1 MIGEDAFHVLRF
13 GLVLFIAWLIWY
25 RFWIPYRVDY
35 FRQRLF
41 KLRDELFECANS
53 GAIEFSHPAYTDL
66 RLLINALIRY
76 GHRITILRIVMSMV
90 SLARSGNSHMAN
102 GYAESSER
110 IERIE
115 NEETRNR
122 IYTFRNEISKIMAA
136 HMVLI
141 SPMTLAA
148 ICVIAIYVKMREDI
162 KKSFREAKDA
172 AKQRIELL
180 NVELATAKARGH
192 HLY

>member
-1 MIGEDAFHVLRF
+1 MIGEDALHVLRF
-13 GLVLFIAWLIWY
+13 CLVLFIAWLIWY
-25 RFWIPYRVDY
+25 QFWIPYRVDY

-41 KLRDELFECANS
+41 KLRDELFEYANA
-53 GAIEFSHPAYTDL
+53 GHLEFTHPAYTDL

-76 GHRITILRIVMSMV
+76 GHRVTIWRIVMSMV
-90 SLARSGNSHMAN
+90 SLARSGNSHVAN
-102 GYAESSER
+102 DYAEWRER
-110 IERIE
+110 TERIE

-122 IYTFRNEISKIMAA
+122 IYAFRSEISKIMAA

-141 SPMTLAA
+141 SPMTIAVVG
-148 ICVIAIYVKMREDI
+148 VIAIYLRARENML
-162 KKSFREAKDA
+162 KSLSVARE
-172 AKQRIELL
+172 RIELL